1 MEDAGIKLSAA
12 ASDIMG
18 VSGRA
23 MLEALISGDRDPA
36 GLADLAKRRLRSKIP
51 ELTEALTGR
60 FNEHHAFLGPQ
71 PASGAESSHPMV
83 RLGAALLTCGN
94 VACVTFQMGLP
105 RTRLGACG
113 NVGPPELVLATI
125 RQWLRGVGEPHAEV
139 VAVVAQIAY
148 AADPRPRVTDHAAT
162 RSVHL
167 SHGQD
172 SLRSGIGIR

>member
-83 RLGAALLTCGN
+83 RLGAALLTCDFN
-94 VACVTFQMGLP
+94 
-105 RTRLGACG
+105 
-113 NVGPPELVLATI
+113 E
-125 RQWLRGVGEPHAEV
+125 
-139 VAVVAQIAY
+139 
-148 AADPRPRVTDHAAT
+148 
-162 RSVHL
+162 
-167 SHGQD
+167 
-172 SLRSGIGIR
+172 SG

>member
-83 RLGAALLTCGN
+83 RLGAALLSCGF
-94 VACVTFQMGLP
+94 C
-105 RTRLGACG
+105 R
-113 NVGPPELVLATI
+113 
-125 RQWLRGVGEPHAEV
+125 LRGVEANAPGPLTLSPSTLTGHSARVVCAETHTGTQLRDAQRALGRPETV
-139 VAVVAQIAY
+139 FTTLSGLVTAVRSDGAR
-148 AADPRPRVTDHAAT
+148 ADSERASSD
-162 RSVHL
+162 
-167 SHGQD
+167 
-172 SLRSGIGIR
+172 